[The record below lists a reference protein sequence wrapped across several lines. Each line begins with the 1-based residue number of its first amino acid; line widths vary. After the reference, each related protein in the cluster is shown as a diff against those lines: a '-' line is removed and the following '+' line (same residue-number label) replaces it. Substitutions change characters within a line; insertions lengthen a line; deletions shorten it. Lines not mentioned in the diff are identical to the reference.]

1 MLAVGGN
8 REVAELPAGTITLLF
23 SDIESSMALPRRPGH
38 RVTGTPRRS
47 WRNVP

>member
-8 REVAELPAGTITLLF
+8 REVTELSAGTITMLF
-23 SDIESSMALPRRPGH
+23 SDIESSMDCYAV